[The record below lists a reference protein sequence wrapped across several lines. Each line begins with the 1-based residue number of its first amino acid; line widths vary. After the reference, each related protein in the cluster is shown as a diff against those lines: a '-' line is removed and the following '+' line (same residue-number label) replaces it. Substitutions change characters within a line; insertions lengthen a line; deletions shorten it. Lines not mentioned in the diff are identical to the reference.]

1 MTLQLIIV
9 AFVVILACVYA
20 AWKGYK
26 LYKDKVIDKRQG
38 CDGCIFY
45 NNCSKSYKNEKKV

>member
-20 AWKGYK
+20 AWKSYR

-45 NNCSKSYKNEKKV
+45 QNCSKSYKKEKKV